1 MDVRYK
7 VEATTHETFREAEKN
22 ARADT
27 QVFVVLAG
35 RRLLSVGELSEGAR
49 LKLTQLGATI
59 SIDGR
64 YDPTTS

>member
-7 VEATTHETFREAEKN
+7 VEAPTHETFREAEKI

-59 SIDGR
+59 SPDDR
-64 YDPTTS
+64 YDLTTS